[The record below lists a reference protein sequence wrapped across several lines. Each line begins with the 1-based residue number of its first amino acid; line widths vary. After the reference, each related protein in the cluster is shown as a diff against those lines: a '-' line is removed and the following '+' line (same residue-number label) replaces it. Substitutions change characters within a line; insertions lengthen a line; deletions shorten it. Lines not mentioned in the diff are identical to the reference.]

1 MYFLFI
7 SLSSIKLKAR
17 VLFQPQPSSV
27 TPWFKDTFFRSKMV
41 PHRLCE
47 PGTSSWMHRTTY
59 LLQLSTPRSSK
70 FTCWQTQTANDETKH
85 ASRLLCLF
93 TQDFRH
99 LKEVRGMF
107 FSLSLLL
114 LVSKVQCGI
123 IISSLSWFWTLWNV
137 CFTRG
142 LMTDNTT
149 SLLTCVSVR
158 RSMHVLMCET
168 CASSDKRICE
178 HDESRAKEC

>member
-1 MYFLFI
+1 
-7 SLSSIKLKAR
+7 
-17 VLFQPQPSSV
+17 
-27 TPWFKDTFFRSKMV
+27 MV

-114 LVSKVQCGI
+114 LVSKVQRGI
-123 IISSLSWFWTLWNV
+123 IISSFSWFWTLWNV
-137 CFTRG
+137 CF
-142 LMTDNTT
+142 MTDNTT

-158 RSMHVLMCET
+158 RSMHALMCET
-168 CASSDKRICE
+168 CASSDKRMCE